1 MFKNITF
8 SFGYEHAGLI
18 SIWKDSDNILDH
30 WVLHLFPSKQFWTLG
45 KDKSYYDDSPL
56 VEYGCG
62 PLFRFGYFKN

>member
-18 SIWKDSDNILDH
+18 SIWKDSENILDH
-30 WVLHLFPSKQFWTLG
+30 WYLHLFPSKHFWIFG
-45 KDKSYYDDSPL
+45 KQDSYFDGVI

-62 PLFRFGYFKN
+62 PLFTFGFFKK